1 MADETVLLGH
11 GSGGTMMKRI
21 IDDVFAATYGS
32 EELAQGNDAAL
43 LPAPAPG
50 ERLAFSTDTFVVTP
64 HFFPGGNIGRHKR
77 RQGEIPLG
85 RHGSRRGLPHG

>member
-32 EELAQGNDAAL
+32 EELAQGNDAAS
-43 LPAPAPG
+43 AW
-50 ERLAFSTDTFVVTP
+50 R
-64 HFFPGGNIGRHKR
+64 FPPTRSW
-77 RQGEIPLG
+77 
-85 RHGSRRGLPHG
+85 SRRISFPAATSAAWPFAVQ